1 MHYVPRGRPLVH
13 TVVIHLLPLCPVVIA
28 VHRWD
33 KRAVIVPLH
42 KECIGAVPMTKR
54 VTDTQRVPR
63 VPVDIKCAERVA
75 VVQCVTPLLITIVKH
90 RAVPAAATQKS
101 QKNRNVKKGLTVLM
115 MNISHVL
122 PGTDI

>member
-1 MHYVPRGRPLVH
+1 MHYAPRGRPLVH

-63 VPVDIKCAERVA
+63 VPVDIKCAE
-75 VVQCVTPLLITIVKH
+75 
-90 RAVPAAATQKS
+90 
-101 QKNRNVKKGLTVLM
+101 
-115 MNISHVL
+115 
-122 PGTDI
+122 